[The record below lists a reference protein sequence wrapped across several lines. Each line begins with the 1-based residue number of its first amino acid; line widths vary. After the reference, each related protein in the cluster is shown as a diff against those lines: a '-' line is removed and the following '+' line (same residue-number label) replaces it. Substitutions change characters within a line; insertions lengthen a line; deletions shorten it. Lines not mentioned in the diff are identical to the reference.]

1 MNNQGLVKESIVSY
15 HDSIRQW
22 IVDLIFDHIVRV
34 KKRETIRRCIQ
45 YNAKCYLV
53 QRGNFSFEILMNHQF
68 KKTTKNFGAME
79 IAKMSVFVAYP
90 HIHNLKNYKPNGRK
104 RK

>member
-1 MNNQGLVKESIVSY
+1 MNLVTQSLKAGY
-15 HDSIRQW
+15 DNIRQY
-22 IVDLIFDHIVRV
+22 IVDKIFDHIVRV
-34 KKRETIRRCIQ
+34 RKRETIRRCIQ

-79 IAKMSVFVAYP
+79 IAKMSVFVAHP
-90 HIHNLKNYKPNGRK
+90 HIHNLKNYHRNGKK
-104 RK
+104 RTV